1 MASGGESV
9 ASVAGI
15 TLFTRDANNLVSHET
30 EEGVVP
36 TVYFTV
42 GDGLEGS
49 LGADNISGYLIQVSP
64 SSANNV
70 SLSDMRLDTGS
81 SLRLMVDGI
90 EYKDMSS
97 SGKLTFSLPK
107 IPDGASVQLLTPQ
120 FLNGELKVEIST
132 LSQGSAGDVAR
143 SDAVELTVSILPE
156 ADGVKVTTLV
166 EPL

>member
-1 MASGGESV
+1 
-9 ASVAGI
+9 
-15 TLFTRDANNLVSHET
+15 
-30 EEGVVP
+30 
-36 TVYFTV
+36 
-42 GDGLEGS
+42 
-49 LGADNISGYLIQVSP
+49 
-64 SSANNV
+64 
-70 SLSDMRLDTGS
+70 
-81 SLRLMVDGI
+81 MVDGI

-156 ADGVKVTTLV
+156 ADGVKVTTLGNGIGV
-166 EPL
+166 EDEGFVSLPINAQLIDRNEDISEIVITGSKGEISQVVFMAPKGYEGLSLDGFLNQVDDVFTIDTAGWAER